1 MEIFWTNQ
9 CQPFLMVSMTQVQGA
24 QSTAATDLSIIKG
37 KCIQVLLT
45 FLECQM
51 SQTLLPNS
59 NRSSS
64 PIPKELLSPV
74 IPLHKRTPCI
84 SCLENAG
91 WHLSTV
97 RNGSPCKQC
106 LYCLQSSRSYRAQ
119 TGKVHQPLCR
129 QDINKSAFFVCYC
142 AQFCDVSH
150 ANSSCTIRP
159 SVSCRNRS
167 SGCIWVDDSVDLV
180 HLVHL
185 VHLHTALLRR
195 FTASPRPGK
204 PGKCTSHLEDVTTVT
219 TVTPFVK
226 FYSRALS

>member
-1 MEIFWTNQ
+1 MKISRDFSPLKRLQRLGSTCPDERMGRTQTFYKPNQ
-9 CQPFLMVSMTQVQGA
+9 GTWNCHLQNARTEEPQAGNWNVT
-24 QSTAATDLSIIKG
+24 
-37 KCIQVLLT
+37 
-45 FLECQM
+45 
-51 SQTLLPNS
+51 TLAHPARNA
-59 NRSSS
+59 
-64 PIPKELLSPV
+64 PMSPV

-106 LYCLQSSRSYRAQ
+106 LYCLQSSRSYAQ

-129 QDINKSAFFVCYC
+129 QDINRSAFFLCLC

>member
-1 MEIFWTNQ
+1 MVSQFCGNCQWKSSGQTFWTNQ

-45 FLECQM
+45 FLECQV

-91 WHLSTV
+91 WHLSTL

-106 LYCLQSSRSYRAQ
+106 LQLFAI
-119 TGKVHQPLCR
+119 VAVLLCSNW
-129 QDINKSAFFVCYC
+129 QGTSAPV
-142 AQFCDVSH
+142 
-150 ANSSCTIRP
+150 
-159 SVSCRNRS
+159 
-167 SGCIWVDDSVDLV
+167 
-180 HLVHL
+180 
-185 VHLHTALLRR
+185 
-195 FTASPRPGK
+195 
-204 PGKCTSHLEDVTTVT
+204 
-219 TVTPFVK
+219 
-226 FYSRALS
+226 